1 MKKFER
7 NLNWLLV
14 GNVRYAM
21 NRDNGSAMKNFETVV
36 FDTINEIKTPSY
48 KKYTIEKIIDE
59 IITELRFQPKND
71 SELWLDLVERLKE
84 LL

>member
-14 GNVRYAM
+14 GNVRYAI
-21 NRDNGSAMKNFETVV
+21 NRDNGSAMKNFEIVV

-59 IITELRFQPKND
+59 IITELKFQPKND
-71 SELWLDLVERLKE
+71 SRLWLDLVERLKE

>member
-14 GNVRYAM
+14 GNVRYAI
-21 NRDNGSAMKNFETVV
+21 NRDNGSAMKNFEIVV

-59 IITELRFQPKND
+59 IIIGLKFQSKND
-71 SELWLDLVERLKE
+71 SKLWLDLVERLKE